1 MEQLKITDLSVG
13 DWVDIYGKV
22 SQIRKISKVDF
33 SGLITIWGASMP
45 YGLGAVRPIPITPEI
60 LEQNGFVKNLG
71 IYYHSEVLFELER
84 VRDTWH
90 RTVNAGEYDIYEIK
104 YVHQLQHA
112 LRLEGAN
119 KEIRL

>member
-1 MEQLKITDLSVG
+1 MKQLKITDLSVG
-13 DWVDIYGKV
+13 DWV
-22 SQIRKISKVDF
+22 KVDDEYRMVRGIDATT
-33 SGLITIWGASMP
+33 GLISLYSLAMP
-45 YGLGAVRPIPITPEI
+45 CCLGVVRPIPITPEI